1 MTSRT
6 TEIVGE
12 AKKQRLLEFRDDLIE
27 INRQNRSSIE
37 RLKQS
42 LLDRS
47 YIDKSILNCTRY
59 IENNNETIKSI
70 EIQLKQ
76 EFDYNV

>member
-12 AKKQRLLEFRDDLIE
+12 DKKKHLVEFRDNLIE

-42 LLDRS
+42 LLDRNF
-47 YIDKSILNCTRY
+47 IDKAILNHTRA
-59 IENNNETIKSI
+59 IENNDGLIKSI

-76 EFDYNV
+76 EFNYNV